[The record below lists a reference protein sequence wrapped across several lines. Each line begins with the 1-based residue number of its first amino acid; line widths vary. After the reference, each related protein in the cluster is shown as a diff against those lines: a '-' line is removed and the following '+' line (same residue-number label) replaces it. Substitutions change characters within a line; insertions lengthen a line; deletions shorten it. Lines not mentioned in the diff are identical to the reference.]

1 MPEPVELFTLAPT
14 WPDLDRPVLVQA
26 LDGFVDAGGAVRLA
40 RDTLL
45 GDRGGELVATF
56 DVDLLYDYRA
66 RRPIMLFDTDHWA
79 DYRSPQLELHA
90 LRDAAGTPY
99 LLLGGPE
106 PDLQWERFA
115 ASVGLLVQRLGVRL
129 LIGMTAIP
137 MGVPHT
143 RPAGVISHASRSG
156 LVSGHGTWVG
166 QVQVPASAGHLLEY
180 RLGQAGLDVA
190 GFAVHVPHYLAHL
203 DYPPAAV
210 TLLEEVARVGG
221 LVLPTETLEEAARN
235 SRVLIDEQV
244 AQSEEVTT
252 VVRALETQYDAFVAG
267 ARRSLLADGARLPTA
282 DELAAEFERFLAEQP
297 DRPDR
302 PDRPDEP
309 GAPPA
314 G

>member
-1 MPEPVELFTLAPT
+1 MSEPVELFTLAPT
-14 WPDLDRPVLVQA
+14 LPDLDRPVLVQA

-40 RDTLL
+40 RNTLL
-45 GDRGGELVATF
+45 GDQGGELVAAF

-79 DYRSPQLELHA
+79 DYRSPQLALHA

-99 LLLGGPE
+99 LLLAGPE

-115 ASVGLLVQRLGVRL
+115 GAVELLVQRLGVRL

-137 MGVPHT
+137 MAVPHT

-156 LVSGHGTWVG
+156 LVRGHGTWVG

-180 RLGQAGLDVA
+180 RLGRAGLDVA

-203 DYPPAAV
+203 DYPAAGV

-221 LVLPTETLEEAARN
+221 LVLPTETLEEAART
-235 SRVLIDEQV
+235 SRALIDEQV
-244 AQSEEVTT
+244 AQSEEVAA

-267 ARRSLLADGARLPTA
+267 ARRSLLAEGARLPTA
-282 DELAAEFERFLAEQP
+282 DELAAEFERFLAEQSEP
-297 DRPDR
+297 PEHPGRSG
-302 PDRPDEP
+302 EP
-309 GAPPA
+309 GSA